1 MMVFYSLRRRRQI
14 IDLCDQEWRKFESIG
29 FSLLLGYI
37 INFAPYFFVERTL
50 FLHNYLPAL
59 IYKICLLCSVIEHC
73 YEILKRL
80 KQNFLIILMKL
91 LVLVWIAYV
100 FHVFKTFL
108 SVTYG
113 RTKLTSDT
121 IMLLRW
127 RDTWDFIF
135 S

>member
-1 MMVFYSLRRRRQI
+1 MMVFYFLRRRRQI

-29 FSLLLGYI
+29 YSLLLGYI

-59 IYKICLLCSVIEHC
+59 IFKICLLCAVIEHI
-73 YEILKRL
+73 YDILKRL
-80 KQNFLIILMKL
+80 KQNFMIFVLKLAILI
-91 LVLVWIAYV
+91 WIGFV

-113 RTKLTSDT
+113 RTKLTSESILT
-121 IMLLRW
+121 LRW